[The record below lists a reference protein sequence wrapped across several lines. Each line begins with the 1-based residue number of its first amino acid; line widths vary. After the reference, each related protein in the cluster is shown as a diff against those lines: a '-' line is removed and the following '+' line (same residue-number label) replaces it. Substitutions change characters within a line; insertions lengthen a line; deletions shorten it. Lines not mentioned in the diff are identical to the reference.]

1 LAEDRRHHKSKKNR
15 YTIILVPNE
24 DASKAKN
31 LRFAAWQLIF
41 LVILFACLSATLAIL
56 VFTYTPVGQVFP
68 LKNPG
73 LENKYGKE
81 LVSLSRRMTSLM
93 EELVEIRSY
102 NLKLRRALGEN
113 VQLSDSGRIIAQPK
127 TPESVKGASDKND
140 RPSAPVQRALSSEQM
155 FYPARNTKV
164 EQEMRIPT
172 TFPAIIPTEGYITR
186 GFDPGQNHYGLDFA
200 GKTGTLVVA
209 AADGNVVFSGWTYE
223 DGYVIIISHAGGFIT
238 YYKHNQTLLKSAN
251 SFVRRGEPIA
261 TLGNSGTTSSGP
273 HLHFE
278 IWKDGTP
285 VDPSIYLINL
295 YL

>member
-1 LAEDRRHHKSKKNR
+1 MAEDRRHHKSKKNR

-31 LRFAAWQLIF
+31 LRFAAWQLTLI
-41 LVILFACLSATLAIL
+41 VVLFASLSAALAIL
-56 VFTYTPVGQVFP
+56 LLTYTPVGQIFP
-68 LKNPG
+68 LANPG
-73 LENKYGKE
+73 LENKYSKE
-81 LVSLSRRMTSLM
+81 LVSLGKRMTNLM

-113 VQLSDSGRIIAQPK
+113 VELSDSGRIIAQPRDA
-127 TPESVKGASDKND
+127 ESTK
-140 RPSAPVQRALSSEQM
+140 SAPNKNEDSPAPMQRSLASEQG
-155 FYPARNTKV
+155 FYPVKNSRA
-164 EQEMRIPT
+164 EQEVRTPT
-172 TFPAIIPTEGYITR
+172 TFPAMIPTQGYITR
-186 GFDPGQNHYGLDFA
+186 GFDPSQNHYGLDFA

-223 DGYVIIISHAGGFIT
+223 DGYVVIISHAGGFIT

-261 TLGNSGTTSSGP
+261 TLGSSGTTSSGP

-278 IWKDGTP
+278 IWRDGTP

>member
-1 LAEDRRHHKSKKNR
+1 LAEDRRHHRSKKNR

-31 LRFAAWQLIF
+31 FRFAAWQLT
-41 LVILFACLSATLAIL
+41 LVVILFACLSATLAIL
-56 VFTYTPVGQVFP
+56 LLSYTPLGQVFP
-68 LKNPG
+68 LTNPG

-81 LVSLSRRMTSLM
+81 LVSLSKRMTSLM

-102 NLKLRRALGEN
+102 NIKLRRALGEN
-113 VQLSDSGRIIAQPK
+113 VELSDSGRIIAQPK
-127 TPESVKGASDKND
+127 VSEAAKRTPGEERSRAPMQQLPASE
-140 RPSAPVQRALSSEQM
+140 RRFYAVRSSGTEHET
-155 FYPARNTKV
+155 RT
-164 EQEMRIPT
+164 PT
-172 TFPAIIPTEGYITR
+172 AFPAIIPTEGYITR
-186 GFDPGQNHYGLDFA
+186 GFDPAQNHYGVDFA

-223 DGYVIIISHAGGFIT
+223 DGYVIIVSHAGGFIT
-238 YYKHNQTLLKSAN
+238 YYKHNQTLLKPAN

-261 TLGNSGTTSSGP
+261 TLGSSGTTSSGP

-278 IWKDGTP
+278 IWMDGTP
-285 VDPSIYLINL
+285 VDPALYLINL